1 MKGGGCDYFG
11 TSSLFSSGNLIFV
24 FIFMFYMERFA
35 AIDFETANGKRSS
48 VCSVGIVIREENHVI
63 DQVYSLIRP
72 YPNYYTQWTTAVH
85 GLTPEDTNEAPDFEE
100 VWAKIAPKVADL
112 PLVAHNSPFDE
123 GCLKAAHM
131 AYELAYPKYQ
141 FYCTCRL
148 SRKMYPFLVNHQLH
162 TVAAYCGYDLRNHHH
177 AMADAYAC
185 AHIAIT
191 MMREKGVNTLQ
202 ELL

>member
-1 MKGGGCDYFG
+1 MKNGGCDYFG

-48 VCSVGIVIREENHVI
+48 VCSVGIVIIEDNHVI

-148 SRKMYPFLVNHQLH
+148 SRRMYPFLVNHQLQ
-162 TVAAYCGYDLRNHHH
+162 TVAAHCGYDLTYHHH

-185 AHIAIT
+185 AHIAAT
-191 MMREKGVNTLQ
+191 MMREKGVERLCD
-202 ELL
+202 L